1 MVVAYNEEKAS
12 GIVKDSSGDY
22 ELSIGEI
29 GKTNFGCQTIV
40 QSTSVLLACFHKK
53 TYEIKAGDEVVFNGI
68 KCIVKLGKNVD
79 LGEKLYIS
87 DGEINFET
95 LEPGTAS
102 FVYIF
107 GVMETDDD
115 IVDYYLIFKSTTNVN
130 FNLKTYQQTI
140 KTIDPKYIKDMYYT
154 EIKDVTLPF
163 YSGSLTS
170 TTEFGAEMAMFNPE
184 NLFELGEMVMLKIPS
199 KGIDIVAAVKKNEE
213 ANIHYIGNIS
223 IITGSDDTGED
234 YFVYS
239 TKDDTQNIGVLVMR
253 TAFSNME
260 VEINIKKTSEVVYK
274 LDKKYLPNGTA
285 TESYVN
291 TAISN
296 AIIKTLNTEV

>member
-29 GKTNFGCQTIV
+29 GKTNFGCQTTV

-68 KCIVKLGKNVD
+68 KCIVKSGKNVD

-102 FVYIF
+102 FIYIF

-154 EIKDVTLPF
+154 KSESDVQKTLVFKGEINGFTD
-163 YSGSLTS
+163 
-170 TTEFGAEMAMFNPE
+170 EFPS
-184 NLFELGEMVMLKIPS
+184 LFEVGDLVSLKEDSIGLNVTDNAKS
-199 KGIDIVAAVKKNEE
+199 YTMSDGTII
-213 ANIHYIGNIS
+213 YIGNLS
-223 IITGSDDTGED
+223 IFAALGIDGAVDTKED
-234 YFVYS
+234 YCLMCISSDSSHQLWYANKNHNPPS
-239 TKDDTQNIGVLVMR
+239 TI
-253 TAFSNME
+253 E
-260 VEINIKKTSEVVYK
+260 VYK
-274 LDKKYLPNGTA
+274 GADPIVRIPEKYLPLEIA
-285 TESYVN
+285 KKDYVD

-296 AIIKTLNTEV
+296 AITKALSTEV